1 MRFSQTEMPV
11 EPIAKVLKIPKA
23 LWDQFAGSDA
33 PPGELAVAVGVSPT
47 SSGWRT
53 LTGSAVGY
61 GVTAGS
67 YNSAQIKLTDLG
79 RAIVAPTEDGED
91 ARALVEATMKP
102 AIARQF
108 YEKYNQRKLPNDEIG
123 ANVLVSLG
131 VPKDRA
137 QVAIQVLKENA
148 RTAGMVLD
156 APTGAVLTTAPRSAV
171 AIQSTRTEATVE
183 LYPAADLD
191 SAIDEEPK
199 PSTVQQVLSAVA
211 ATERPV
217 KVFLSHGKQKAVLE
231 QLKEI
236 VSLKELVPVISIE
249 RETTAKPVPDKVF
262 DDMRS
267 CFAGIIHVTG
277 EEKFLD
283 ADGNTVYRINE
294 NVLIEIGAAIALYRK
309 NVILLTEKGLQ
320 LPSNLQGLYRCEY
333 EGKELTADAM
343 LKLLK
348 TIALFER

>member
-1 MRFSQTEMPV
+1 MPV
-11 EPIAKVLKIPKA
+11 EPLARALKVAKS
-23 LWDQFAGSDA
+23 LWDEFAGADA
-33 PPGELAVAVGVSPT
+33 PPGELAVAVGVSPS

-61 GVTAGS
+61 GLTAGS
-67 YNSAQIKLTDLG
+67 YNSREIKLTDLG
-79 RAIVAPTEDGED
+79 RTIVAPTEDGD
-91 ARALVEATMKP
+91 DTRALIEAAMKP
-102 AIARQF
+102 TIARQF
-108 YEKYNQRKLPNDEIG
+108 YDRYNQRKLPSDEIG
-123 ANVLVSLG
+123 ANLLASLG

-148 RTAGMVLD
+148 RAAGMVLD
-156 APTGAVLTTAPRSAV
+156 SPSGAVLTTNSRSAP
-171 AIQSTRTEATVE
+171 ATPRADGAAGDIGQPPRNGMPETEERA
-183 LYPAADLD
+183 P
-191 SAIDEEPK
+191 SA
-199 PSTVQQVLSAVA
+199 VQQVLSAVA

-236 VSLKELVPVISIE
+236 VSLKELVPIVSVE

-267 CFAGIIHVTG
+267 CFAGIIHVTA
-277 EEKFLD
+277 EEQLQD
-283 ADGNTVYRINE
+283 SDGNAVSRINE
-294 NVLIEIGAAIALYRK
+294 NVLIEIGGAIALYRK